1 MRKIEDPSAVENAPS
16 IPVVCTDS
24 TLQPQLNLISMTS
37 SEALKQFTISVKKL
51 IDPNRNT
58 EISKDKS
65 SRKFDKDA
73 DSSFSSAGSKKKHKS
88 EKKVK
93 K

>member
-1 MRKIEDPSAVENAPS
+1 MRKIEDPTTNENTPS
-16 IPVVCTDS
+16 VPVVCTDS
-24 TLQPQLNLISMTS
+24 TLQSQSNLISMTS
-37 SEALKQFTISVKKL
+37 SEAIKQFTISVKKL

-65 SRKFDKDA
+65 SRKFDKVA
-73 DSSFSSAGSKKKHKS
+73 DSSFSSAGSKKKHKP